1 MLEEISPTLAANPAD
16 REWFANRMR
25 VGASPA
31 AGYALNR
38 MWSETDLRDILSAIH
53 VPTLVLARGDLGER
67 NCRPGRRA
75 DPQQPLRP
83 DSG

>member
-1 MLEEISPTLAANPAD
+1 
-16 REWFANRMR
+16 MR

-53 VPTLVLARGDLGER
+53 VPTLVLARGDLGEETAGPVVERIR
-67 NCRPGRRA
+67 NSRYVRIAG
-75 DPQQPLRP
+75 
-83 DSG
+83 